1 MVLQFI
7 VYILLGLKTLLCFF
21 YLLIV
26 STWIKAIFLQCAASS
41 GCVVGCGFYGD
52 LFVVVEGSP

>member
-21 YLLIV
+21 VV